1 VSEAA
6 ATMNR
11 HTFPRDRLPVLLL
24 ENVHPRA
31 AERFREEGYP
41 VEILPGALDEASL
54 AARLAAGVAVL
65 GVRSKT
71 PVSARALAAGPRL
84 LAVAAFC
91 IGTDRI
97 DGQAAAL
104 GGRPVFNAPYSNTR
118 SVVELAI
125 SEIIALNRRLFD
137 RSRDLHGGI
146 WTKSAEGAAEV
157 RGKKLGI
164 IGYGAIGSQLSVLA
178 EALGME
184 VHYFDAVEKLS
195 LGNARKRRSLHEL
208 LGAVDVVS
216 LHVDGRAENRN
227 LSGPAEFAAM
237 KPGALLLNLSRG
249 HVVDHGALAD
259 AIRSGRL
266 AGAAVDVFPEEP
278 DSNGEPFDSVLRGLP
293 NVILTPHIGGSTA
306 EAQEAIA
313 EFAADRLLG
322 FLHRGDTGFAVNM
335 PNVELPEVR
344 GAHRLLHVHENR
356 PGLLAAV
363 NGVLADHGANI
374 LAQYL
379 RTDERVGYVVTDVD
393 RDHAPEL
400 LTALRT
406 VPGTLRFRSV
416 Y

>member
-1 VSEAA
+1 
-6 ATMNR
+6 
-11 HTFPRDRLPVLLL
+11 LL
-24 ENVHPRA
+24 ENIHPRA

-41 VEILPGALDEASL
+41 VETLTGALDEAALSR
-54 AARLAAGVAVL
+54 RLAEGVSVL

-71 PVSARALAAGPRL
+71 PVTAAALRAGPRL

-97 DGQAAAL
+97 DGAGAAL
-104 GGRPVFNAPYSNTR
+104 RGAPVFNAPYSNTR

-125 SEIIALNRRLFD
+125 AEIIALNRRLLD
-137 RSRDLHGGI
+137 RSRDLHGGV

-164 IGYGAIGSQLSVLA
+164 VGYGAIGSQLSVLA
-178 EALGME
+178 EALGLE
-184 VHYFDAVEKLS
+184 VHYFDTAEKLA

-208 LGAVDVVS
+208 LGEVDIVS

-227 LSGPAEFAAM
+227 LLGPAEFAALR
-237 KPGALLLNLSRG
+237 PGALLLNLSRG
-249 HVVDHGALAD
+249 HVVDHRALAQ
-259 AIRSGRL
+259 AVRSGRL
-266 AGAAVDVFPEEP
+266 AGAAIDVFPEEP
-278 DSNGEPFDSVLRGLP
+278 DSNGEAFDSVLRGLP

-322 FLHRGDTGFAVNM
+322 FLHRGDTGFAVNL

-363 NGVLADHGANI
+363 NGVLADRGANI

-393 RDHAPEL
+393 RDHAPDL
-400 LTALRT
+400 IAALRA

>member
-1 VSEAA
+1 MS
-6 ATMNR
+6 R
-11 HTFPRDRLPVLLL
+11 HTYPRERLPVLLL
-24 ENVHPRA
+24 ENIHPQA

-41 VEILPGALDEASL
+41 VEALAGALDETALSE
-54 AARLAAGVAVL
+54 RLAHGVAVL

-71 PVSARALAAGPRL
+71 PVTARVLAEAPRL

-97 DGQAAAL
+97 DGAAAAM

-125 SEIIALNRRLFD
+125 AEIIALNRRLFD
-137 RSRDLHGGI
+137 RSRDLHAGR

-164 IGYGAIGSQLSVLA
+164 VGYGAIGSQLSVLA

-184 VHYFDAVEKLS
+184 VHYFDTAEKLA

-208 LGAVDVVS
+208 LAAVDVVS
-216 LHVDGRAENRN
+216 LHVDGRAENRD
-227 LSGPAEFAAM
+227 LIGAAEFAAM
-237 KPGALLLNLSRG
+237 RDGALLLNLSRG
-249 HVVDHGALAD
+249 HVVDHAALAA
-259 AIRSGRL
+259 AIGSGKL
-266 AGAAVDVFPEEP
+266 AGAGIDVFPEEP
-278 DSNGEPFDSVLRGLP
+278 DSNGEAFDTVLRGLP
-293 NVILTPHIGGSTA
+293 NLILTPHIGGSTA
-306 EAQEAIA
+306 EAQGAIA
-313 EFAADRLLG
+313 DFAADRLLG

-335 PNVELPEVR
+335 PQVELPEVR

-363 NGVLADHGANI
+363 NGVLAERGANI

-393 RDHAPEL
+393 RDHAPDL
-400 LTALRT
+400 IAALRA

>member
-1 VSEAA
+1 MTA
-6 ATMNR
+6 
-11 HTFPRDRLPVLLL
+11 HTYPRDRLPVLLL
-24 ENVHPRA
+24 ENIHPRA

-41 VEILPGALDEASL
+41 VETLSGALDETAL
-54 AARLAAGVAVL
+54 GERLAAGVSVL

-71 PVSARALAAGPRL
+71 PVTAAVLAAAPRL

-97 DGQAAAL
+97 DGAGAAAR
-104 GGRPVFNAPYSNTR
+104 GAPVFNAPYSNTR

-125 SEIIALNRRLFD
+125 AEIIALNRRLLD
-137 RSRDLHGGI
+137 RSRDLHGGV

-164 IGYGAIGSQLSVLA
+164 VGYGAIGSQLSVLA
-178 EALGME
+178 EALGLE
-184 VHYFDAVEKLS
+184 VHYFDTAEKLA

-208 LGAVDVVS
+208 LGEVDVVS

-227 LSGPAEFAAM
+227 LMGPAEFAALR
-237 KPGALLLNLSRG
+237 PGALLLNLSRG
-249 HVVDHGALAD
+249 HVVDHEALAE
-259 AIRSGRL
+259 AVRSGRL
-266 AGAAVDVFPEEP
+266 AGAAIDVFPEEP
-278 DSNGEPFDSVLRGLP
+278 DSNGEAFESVLRGLP

-313 EFAADRLLG
+313 EFATDRLLG

-363 NGVLADHGANI
+363 NGVLADRGANI

-393 RDHAPEL
+393 RDHAPDL
-400 LTALRT
+400 IAALRA

>member
-1 VSEAA
+1 
-6 ATMNR
+6 MNPR
-11 HTFPRDRLPVLLL
+11 SAGASAHTYPRERLPVLLL
-24 ENVHPRA
+24 ENIHPRA

-41 VEILPGALDEASL
+41 VETLAGALDEAAL
-54 AARLAAGVAVL
+54 TERVAAGVSIL

-71 PVSARALAAGPRL
+71 AVTSAALAAAPRL

-104 GGRPVFNAPYSNTR
+104 RGAPVFNAPYSNTR

-125 SEIIALNRRLFD
+125 GEIIALNRRLPD
-137 RSRDLHGGI
+137 RSRELHAGV

-164 IGYGAIGSQLSVLA
+164 VGYGAIGSQLSVLA
-178 EALGME
+178 EALGLE
-184 VHYFDAVEKLS
+184 VHYFDTAEKLA
-195 LGNARKRRSLHEL
+195 LGNARKRRGLHEL
-208 LGAVDVVS
+208 LGEVDIVS
-216 LHVDGRAENRN
+216 LHVDGRAENRD
-227 LSGPAEFAAM
+227 LMGRAEFAAM
-237 KPGALLLNLSRG
+237 RPGALLLNLSRG
-249 HVVDHGALAD
+249 HVVDHAALAE
-259 AIRSGRL
+259 AVGSGRL
-266 AGAAVDVFPEEP
+266 AGAAIDVFPEEP
-278 DSNGEPFDSVLRGLP
+278 DSNGEAFESVLRGLP

-306 EAQEAIA
+306 EAQEGIA

-322 FLHRGDTGFAVNM
+322 FLHRGDTGFAINM

-363 NGVLADHGANI
+363 NGVLAERGANI

-393 RDHAPEL
+393 RDHAPD
-400 LTALRT
+400 LTAALKA

>member
-1 VSEAA
+1 MS
-6 ATMNR
+6 R
-11 HTFPRDRLPVLLL
+11 HTYPRDRLPVLLL

-41 VEILPGALDEASL
+41 VETVAGALDEATL
-54 AARLAAGVAVL
+54 AARLAEGVSVL

-71 PVSARALAAGPRL
+71 PVTARALAAAPRL

-97 DGQAAAL
+97 DGRAAAL
-104 GGRPVFNAPYSNTR
+104 KGAPVFNAPYSNTR
-118 SVVELAI
+118 SVVELAVA
-125 SEIIALNRRLFD
+125 EIIALNRQLFD
-137 RSRDLHGGI
+137 RSRDLHAGR

-164 IGYGAIGSQLSVLA
+164 VGYGAIGSQLSVMA
-178 EALGME
+178 EAIGLE
-184 VHYFDAVEKLS
+184 VHYFDTAEKLA
-195 LGNARKRRSLHEL
+195 LGNARKRRSLDEL

-216 LHVDGRAENRN
+216 LHVDGRAENRDMI
-227 LSGPAEFAAM
+227 GPAEFAAM
-237 KPGALLLNLSRG
+237 QDGALLLNLSRG
-249 HVVDHGALAD
+249 HVVDIPALAE
-259 AIRSGRL
+259 ALRSGKL

-278 DSNGEPFDSVLRGLP
+278 DSNGEPFDSALRGLP

-363 NGVLADHGANI
+363 NGVLADRGANI
-374 LAQYL
+374 VAQYL
-379 RTDERVGYVVTDVD
+379 RTDEAVGYVVTDID
-393 RDHAPEL
+393 RDHAPDL
-400 LTALRT
+400 MAALRA